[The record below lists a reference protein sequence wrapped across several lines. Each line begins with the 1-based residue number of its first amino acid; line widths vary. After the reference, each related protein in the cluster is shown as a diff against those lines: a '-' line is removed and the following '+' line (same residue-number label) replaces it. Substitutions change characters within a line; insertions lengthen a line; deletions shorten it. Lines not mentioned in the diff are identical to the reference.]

1 METIDNHTVVEQYIN
16 LLQNVDKLIKN
27 TGLRTEF
34 LAKKLELPLST
45 FYLKKKK
52 REFSP
57 IEMQKIVKFANQNN

>member
-1 METIDNHTVVEQYIN
+1 METIDNYSVIEQYIN

-27 TGLRTEF
+27 TGMRTEF
-34 LAKKLELPLST
+34 LAKKLEIPLST

-57 IEMQKIVKFANQNN
+57 VEMQKIVKFANQNN